1 MTETSQV
8 AVSGYY
14 GCGNAGDEAV
24 LAGIQESFA
33 RRAGTGVSLLA
44 LSQDPTET
52 TRQHGLRAEDRMSL
66 NALRGVF
73 RESDLLLS
81 GGGSLLQDTTSVRS
95 LLYYLWVARVA
106 LNMQVPIMFY
116 AQGLGPLRRAMSRSL
131 VRVVANRAAYITV
144 RDEASARLLTTI
156 GVTRPTIEVTADPA
170 FALAP
175 APEHIVMQA
184 MHDEGLPTDRPLI
197 GVALRSWGGSGE
209 SPVASY
215 AHLLTELSKQT
226 GARIVLLPMQTPGDV
241 QFAETVVQQ
250 TGCAEEF
257 PVIRGVH
264 SSAVLLGLVGK
275 MQSVVAMRLHA
286 LIFAARV
293 GVPPF
298 ALSYDPKVEHLMQ
311 ILGMENALEHWRG
324 FEPSEV
330 AERVAAQIA
339 DREAISH
346 GLLLKMPELENLAH
360 RNADCALTVIEQNRM
375 TRALLKTP

>member
-1 MTETSQV
+1 MTDTSQI

-24 LAGIQESFA
+24 LAGIQEAFT
-33 RRAGTGVSLLA
+33 RRAGANVSLIA
-44 LSQDPTET
+44 LSQDPAAT
-52 TRQHGLRAEDRMSL
+52 TRQHGLRSEDRMSL
-66 NALRGVF
+66 NALRNAF
-73 RESDLLLS
+73 RESHLLLS

-144 RDEASARLLTTI
+144 RDEASARLLAAI
-156 GVTRPTIEVTADPA
+156 GVTKPTMEVTADPA
-170 FALAP
+170 FALSP
-175 APEHIVMQA
+175 APENAIAQV
-184 MHDEGLPTDRPLI
+184 MHDEGLLTDRPLL
-197 GVALRSWGGSGE
+197 GVALRPWGGTGE

-226 GARIVLLPMQTPGDV
+226 GARIVLLPMQIPGDV
-241 QFAETVVQQ
+241 EFAETVAQQ

-257 PVIRGVH
+257 PVIRGTYTP
-264 SSAVLLGLVGK
+264 AVLLGLVGR

-286 LIFAARV
+286 LIFAARA

-330 AERVAAQIA
+330 AQRVGEQIA
-339 DREAISH
+339 DREAIS
-346 GLLLKMPELENLAH
+346 GRLLAKMPALESLAL
-360 RNADCALTVIEQNRM
+360 RNADCALTVLERNRSV
-375 TRALLKTP
+375 RALLKT